1 MRQETTDYL
10 ALLPDDEE
18 ATLAR
23 VLEQRAAAH
32 PSHPFLRQ
40 GDATWTYEQLNRQ
53 ANRLARSLVARG
65 LAPGDPVVVMMLGC
79 PALIVTWFALAKAGA
94 VEVPVNTAY
103 KGEMLAHLLRTA
115 RPKLVIADPAFVP
128 QLREALPEIGGAV
141 PLLVNGDSADGSDAT
156 LAVAAEGQADG
167 NLDLPLRGRDP
178 SCVIFTSG
186 TTGPSKG
193 VVISHRHQLS
203 FGAFFA
209 EINALRPSDVAYNYL
224 PFFHIA
230 AKFLTLGPMLVN
242 ARMALE
248 PAFSLSRFWPDVRR
262 YGATICVAV
271 GGLCY
276 MLRGQPPQPDDAD
289 NTLRAIYAVPVPAE
303 FQAEFERRFG
313 LTLIEGYGST
323 ESNLVA
329 YSRQGQTPPGSCG
342 RPSPHFEITIQDE
355 SGRLLPAGQS
365 GEICVRNRVPDTF
378 LSGYL
383 GLPEKTL
390 ELTRDLWLHTGDR
403 GYLDADGFLYFQD
416 RLKDAIRRRGENIS
430 SFEVERLI
438 NKHPAVAESAVV
450 ALPSELGEDEV
461 KAVVVLKAGQ
471 IVAPLELLEFCVATM
486 PYFMVPR
493 FIAFR
498 QALPRTPTQ
507 KVQKHE
513 LRKEG
518 RTPDLWDRETAGFTV
533 GREGLRA
540 RKRDATG

>member
-1 MRQETTDYL
+1 MQQAVTDYL
-10 ALLPDDEE
+10 SLLPADDE
-18 ATLAR
+18 ATLGR
-23 VLEQRAAAH
+23 VLESRAAAL
-32 PSHPFLRQ
+32 PGHPFLRQ
-40 GDATWTYEQLNRQ
+40 GDASWTYDELNRD
-53 ANRLARSLVARG
+53 ANRLAHGLVARG
-65 LAPGDPVVVMMLGC
+65 LRPGDPVLVMMAGSQPLLV
-79 PALIVTWFALAKAGA
+79 AWFALAKAGA
-94 VEVPVNTAY
+94 IEVPVNTAY
-103 KGEMLAHLLRTA
+103 KGEMLVHLLRTA
-115 RPKLVIADPAFVP
+115 RPRMVLADPAYLP
-128 QLREALPEIGGAV
+128 QLLEVLPQVGGV
-141 PLLVNGDSADGSDAT
+141 DLLLVNDAAAGAAQAT
-156 LAVAAEGQADG
+156 LAAVMTGQPDS
-167 NLDLPLRGRDP
+167 NLGLPISGRDP

-203 FGAFFA
+203 FGVFFA
-209 EINALRPSDVAYNYL
+209 EINRLQPADVAYNYL

-230 AKFLTLGPMLVN
+230 AKFLTLGPMAVN

-248 PAFSLSRFWPDVRR
+248 PVFSLSRFWPDVRR
-262 YGATICVAV
+262 YGATLCVAV

-303 FQAEFERRFG
+303 FRAEFEARFG
-313 LTLIEGYGST
+313 LELIEGYGST

-329 YSRQGQTPPGSCG
+329 YSRPGETPPGSCG
-342 RPSPHFEITIQDE
+342 RPSPHFEVAILDE
-355 SGRLLPAGQS
+355 AGRRLPAGQP
-365 GEICVRNRVPDTF
+365 GEICLRNREPDTF

-390 ELTRDLWLHTGDR
+390 ELLRDLWLHSGDR
-403 GYLDADGFLYFQD
+403 GYLDDRGFLYFQD

-438 NKHPAVAESAVV
+438 NRHPAVAESAVV

-461 KAVVVLKAGQ
+461 KAVVVLRPGHSL
-471 IVAPLELLEFCVATM
+471 APLDLLAFCAATM
-486 PYFMVPR
+486 PYFMTPR

-513 LRKEG
+513 LRREG
-518 RTPDLWDRETAGFTV
+518 RTPDLWDREAAGYTV
-533 GREGLRA
+533 GRDGLRHQAA
-540 RKRDATG
+540 RAAG